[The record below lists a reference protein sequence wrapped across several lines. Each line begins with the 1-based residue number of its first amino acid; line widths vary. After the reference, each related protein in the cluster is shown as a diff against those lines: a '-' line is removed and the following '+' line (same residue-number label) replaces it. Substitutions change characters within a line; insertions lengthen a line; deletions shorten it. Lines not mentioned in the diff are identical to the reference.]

1 MTATRTYSMRIAT
14 DDRMLV
20 SIDDFTIA
28 PGRITVLLGESG
40 IGKSLIAKTLYGLLD
55 PDELT
60 VTINGMPYRTYL
72 GLPETRKLQE
82 QSFFVFQEPS
92 THLHPLLTLQE
103 QLNEGSLA
111 AAPHQQEILQR
122 LWQGAGAGAVE
133 SLLPVYPKP
142 YRPSGGEK
150 QRMLIAMA
158 FKKMDLV
165 IEGNRTENALFVFD
179 EPSGSLDNFYRDVF
193 LDMLFERYRR
203 CRCTILLITHDYSM
217 IGMIHQLYPA
227 LLSQM
232 TFKELMLVH
241 DGVRLR
247 DFEPREYLQ
256 WRDSL
261 RPIPSFNG
269 QPIVTIQPEMEIH
282 GRRLIITG
290 DPRGAQSVPLVLR
303 RGSLVYLKAPS
314 GVGKTTLAKTV
325 MGLVQAERFAAQ
337 VNSLTLDERTPMHT
351 WRKRIWG
358 RKMTLVFQHAD
369 EALNLESSVRSV
381 FAGLPSLKGKP
392 QEELLR
398 VLRELF
404 DEFDEGFL
412 NRKVKHLSGGQKQRL
427 NLLRGFALDCDV
439 LILDE
444 PLNGLDFESAGKV
457 IGMIQRKQA
466 SGKALLL
473 ISHNEEI
480 FDRVVTPEHT
490 YYLRAET

>member
-1 MTATRTYSMRIAT
+1 MTATWTYSMCIAT

-20 SIDDFTIA
+20 SIDDFSIE

-103 QLNEGSLA
+103 QLTEGSLA
-111 AAPHQQEILQR
+111 AAPHQREILQR

-179 EPSGSLDNFYRDVF
+179 EPSGSLDNFSRDVF
-193 LDMLFERYRR
+193 LEMLFERYRG

-217 IGMIHQLYPA
+217 IGLIHQLYQD
-227 LLSQM
+227 LLPQM
-232 TFKELMLVH
+232 AFKELMLARN
-241 DGVRLR
+241 GVRLR
-247 DFEPREYLQ
+247 EFQPREYLQ

-261 RPIPSFNG
+261 RPIVSPDG
-269 QPIVTIQPEMEIH
+269 QPIVTIQPDMEVH

-290 DPRGAQSVPLVLR
+290 DLRAAQTVPLVLR

-314 GVGKTTLAKTV
+314 GVGKTSLAKTV
-325 MGLVQAERFAAQ
+325 MGLVQARRFAAQ
-337 VNSLTLDERTPMHT
+337 VNNLTLDERTPMHT
-351 WRKRIWG
+351 WRTRIWG
-358 RKMTLVFQHAD
+358 KMMTLVFQHAD
-369 EALNLESSVRSV
+369 EALNLESTVRSV
-381 FAGLPSLKGKP
+381 FAGLPSLKGKL

-398 VLRELF
+398 ILRELF
-404 DEFDEGFL
+404 DELDEVFL

-466 SGKALLL
+466 AGKALLL